1 MQARCKCFAARAVAR
16 RSSGWSPW
24 GRDMEGSSNG
34 PRPALLLNPT
44 DDGGFTAYAPR
55 LVDDGART
63 RAELEHRRRDR
74 HPFAGVRR
82 RELAGEQSETWYV
95 YRDGRWVASTD

>member
-1 MQARCKCFAARAVAR
+1 
-16 RSSGWSPW
+16 
-24 GRDMEGSSNG
+24 MEGSSNG

-44 DDGGFTAYAPR
+44 DDGGFTAYAHR

-63 RAELEHRRRDR
+63 PDELEQQLRER
-74 HPFAGVRR
+74 HPFAVVRR